1 MAQTEPKRMT
11 MRAVLVPVLALFCL
25 FGGLTAAPA
34 GSYQSDGTYTG
45 TPSPAVTALFAA
57 NPNGG
62 DALMAAIRDLLIS
75 NPGLADDVAFVASR
89 ANAAQRFAAAAGMAQ
104 AYTALI
110 NRGDSNG
117 AGRIVTAAQL
127 SGSPVLQA
135 AVTRAVGSTIG
146 ANTYQFGGTTQTGCS
161 RSGTVSPSQAAC
173 Q

>member
-1 MAQTEPKRMT
+1 MT
-11 MRAVLVPVLALFCL
+11 MRAVLVPLLVPLLALFCL
-25 FGGLTAAPA
+25 FGAVTVAPA

-45 TPSPAVTALFAA
+45 TPSPTVTALFAA

-62 DALMAAIRDLLIS
+62 DALMTAIRDLLIS

-89 ANAAQRFAAAAGMAQ
+89 ANAAQQSAAAAGMAQ

-117 AGRIVTAAQL
+117 AARIVTAAQL
-127 SGSPVLQA
+127 SGSPVLQT
-135 AVTRAVGSTIG
+135 AVTRAIGSTIG

-161 RSGTVSPSQAAC
+161 RSGTVSPAQAAC